1 MRDDVRDAGD
11 DDDASFASIED
22 ALERAATP
30 SWNASASATSLDD
43 ESLDEL
49 LRAIDARLATTNDGA
64 EKYVKVPVRAIE
76 RLRLA
81 YGEAPDADEARARA
95 LERDALARATRANE
109 VAREIAR
116 DVLNAEDVVER
127 EMKSRLGKAGW
138 GMEAARERAAMD
150 LMLVV
155 HARRR
160 ARDAARGEGGEGEV
174 ESLRAKLYEAERAA
188 RESELVARSKVS
200 KAFERLTDLERAKK
214 DADAAADEERERA
227 AKLERELERVKASCE
242 ETSDALQAAN
252 IKVSVLTAQVAALA
266 DEPTSPSK
274 AKKKGTANKAKST
287 KPSDASVDV
296 AMVNSMLAS
305 ANEKLKRET
314 EAHEAAKR
322 ATASLEEEIKRL
334 KPLAQMTEAMKE
346 DLACAVAEANE
357 TKSNAE
363 NWKKLVDSK
372 EKSSEVNERKLRE
385 ALTRLNTELHEA
397 KQKVRALEVANEDAV
412 RTGTMLQQQAAEA
425 GERIARSLRSRLDE
439 VNDEMSELKRREAV
453 AAAEG
458 HAASEAIRRA
468 AKFEEEL
475 KRAKHRLADAE
486 MALVDSESAVAA
498 LQFQLDLSG
507 ESTYHD
513 DSSARRETRLR
524 NELEETLA
532 LAAKS
537 SAEIERLG
545 DVVKNLDDDLTMAR
559 EVVKRLTEENN
570 SLIDRVDA
578 AEKKNEIHTLLGATS
593 AKHEDLDKLQ
603 TTASKVDLIV
613 AENQRLVSECKAA
626 HTALKTAEDTA
637 RTAKSALASEREEF
651 EVWRRKAREIIDS
664 KDREIDRIRAREG
677 AKQPP
682 PAATSTAL
690 LKRKGGAEDDASY
703 IKAVLLQFLGEEE
716 WEVQQNLL
724 PTVIAL
730 CGGTSEDLRRIQANR
745 ANLEPTFVHSTEVA
759 IAKSLEQSALTV
771 AATANSFTE
780 SIGLG
785 RLFASA

>member
-1 MRDDVRDAGD
+1 MRADARDAGD
-11 DDDASFASIED
+11 DD
-22 ALERAATP
+22 
-30 SWNASASATSLDD
+30 ASATS
-43 ESLDEL
+43 SKGAGGEL
-49 LRAIDARLATTNDGA
+49 ELDGA
-64 EKYVKVPVRAIE
+64 
-76 RLRLA
+76 
-81 YGEAPDADEARARA
+81 GGA
-95 LERDALARATRANE
+95 LE
-109 VAREIAR
+109 
-116 DVLNAEDVVER
+116 
-127 EMKSRLGKAGW
+127 
-138 GMEAARERAAMD
+138 D
-150 LMLVV
+150 L
-155 HARRR
+155 RT
-160 ARDAARGEGGEGEV
+160 
-174 ESLRAKLYEAERAA
+174 KLHEAERAA

-200 KAFERLTDLERAKK
+200 KAFERLK
-214 DADAAADEERERA
+214 DADAAANEERERA

-242 ETSDALQAAN
+242 ETSEALQAAN
-252 IKVSVLTAQVAALA
+252 IKVSVLTAQVADLA
-266 DEPTSPSK
+266 DEPTSPSNAK
-274 AKKKGTANKAKST
+274 AKKGKAKTKS
-287 KPSDASVDV
+287 KPSDATVDV
-296 AMVNSMLAS
+296 AMVNSMLTS
-305 ANEKLKRET
+305 ANEKLKHET
-314 EAHEAAKR
+314 EAHEASKR

-334 KPLAQMTEAMKE
+334 KPLAQMTETMRA
-346 DLACAVAEANE
+346 DLTCAVAEANE
-357 TKSNAE
+357 AKSNAE

-372 EKSSEVNERKLRE
+372 EQSSGVNERKLRE

-397 KQKVRALEVANEDAV
+397 KEKVRALEVANEDAM
-412 RTGTMLQQQAAEA
+412 RTGTMLQQQAVEA

-486 MALVDSESAVAA
+486 MALVDSESAVKA

-507 ESTYHD
+507 ESTYRD
-513 DSSARRETRLR
+513 DSSVRRETRLR
-524 NELEETLA
+524 NELEETIA
-532 LAAKS
+532 HAAKS

-545 DVVKNLDDDLTMAR
+545 DIVKKLDDELTTAR

-570 SLIDRVDA
+570 SLINRVDA
-578 AEKKNEIHTLLGATS
+578 AEKKNEIHSLLGATS

-613 AENQRLVSECKAA
+613 AENQRLASECKAA

-664 KDREIDRIRAREG
+664 KDREIDRIRARG
-677 AKQPP
+677 DDKQPP
-682 PAATSTAL
+682 PKSTPTAM

-730 CGGTSEDLRRIQANR
+730 CGGTSEDLRKIQANR

-759 IAKSLEQSALTV
+759 ISKSLEQGAMTV
-771 AATANSFTE
+771 ASTANSFTE

-785 RLFASA
+785 RFFSSA